1 MRNSFH
7 SYGIAARI
15 IVALVFCCLGT
26 LKVIAQEGE
35 REYVPFVEEGKVWYC
50 GHAHYDHSPQ
60 RPEDPLGLGIDCIF
74 TMYGDTLINGKEYK
88 KVLCQYGD
96 YYGDEDQHY
105 YCAVREEA
113 YQVFIIEED
122 TTVEEL
128 IYDFSRPEE
137 FVTLTYNDYRYVRTD
152 GEHRYDFLPG
162 QLGYFACKFTEDG
175 EIDYSNNSSYWIDG
189 VGDGGNNPFAFEF
202 TFLSAPFNAYKF
214 GKRIRTIT
222 CMKDGDY
229 IYNIEWM
236 AVPGD
241 PNSIKDCNK
250 ADDSNKESYLYNLQ
264 GQRMDNTPRQG
275 IYIQNGRKFV
285 VK

>member
-1 MRNSFH
+1 M
-7 SYGIAARI
+7 
-15 IVALVFCCLGT
+15 
-26 LKVIAQEGE
+26 
-35 REYVPFVEEGKVWYC
+35 
-50 GHAHYDHSPQ
+50 
-60 RPEDPLGLGIDCIF
+60 GLGIDCIF

-189 VGDGGNNPFAFEF
+189 VGDAGNNPFAFEF

-241 PNSIKDCNK
+241 PYSIKDCNK

-275 IYIQNGRKFV
+275 IYIQNGRKYV
-285 VK
+285 VR